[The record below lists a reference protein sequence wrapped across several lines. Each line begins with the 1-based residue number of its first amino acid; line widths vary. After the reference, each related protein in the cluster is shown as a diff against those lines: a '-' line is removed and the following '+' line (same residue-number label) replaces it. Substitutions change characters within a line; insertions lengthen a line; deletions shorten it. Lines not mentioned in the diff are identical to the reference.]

1 MELQGSF
8 DFTAPP
14 APPPGE
20 VEILVAYLKNHP
32 GFHTARE
39 LAQAL
44 AYTDRRIRQ
53 IAEASDGLII
63 SGPGSPGYC
72 HLHHCPSK
80 QLAHIADTLRSQARR
95 MLARSIRIRKRAH
108 TLIR

>member
-1 MELQGSF
+1 MHIQGSF

-14 APPPGE
+14 APPAGE

-32 GFHTARE
+32 GFHTAKQ
-39 LAQAL
+39 LAEAL

-72 HLHHCPSK
+72 HLHHCPSE

-108 TLIR
+108 SIIR